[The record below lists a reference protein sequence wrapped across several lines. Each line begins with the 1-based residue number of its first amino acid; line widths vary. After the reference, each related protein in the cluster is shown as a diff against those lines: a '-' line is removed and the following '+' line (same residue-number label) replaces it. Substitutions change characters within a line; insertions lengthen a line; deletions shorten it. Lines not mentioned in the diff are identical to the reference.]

1 MSELKPPQTYPSAS
15 VGPRFNN
22 INEIPDS
29 ESEAFVDPDEAAE
42 NKLALTVISLLFGLV
57 VLLILVVALYFVARD
72 CVHQMFETVSNL
84 GILKLTLFR
93 T

>member
-1 MSELKPPQTYPSAS
+1 MSDPKPPQTYPSAS
-15 VGPRFNN
+15 IGPRFSN

-29 ESEAFVDPDEAAE
+29 DSEAFVDPDEAAE

-72 CVHQMFETVSNL
+72 EFTRCMKTMSNL
-84 GILKLTLFR
+84 GSFR